1 MSAKK
6 VSFQN
11 ALEALA
17 DEEQPFPKH
26 SSYLFSDLEPEQL
39 KELLEGWPRL
49 TLSRKKELLEGL
61 EKLIE
66 DDTLLSFEALAVALL
81 SDPDAPVRLSAIRL
95 LDECEE
101 IKLIRPFLDILSKD
115 DDLDVRAAAATA
127 LGMFVQMGELDEIPK
142 ENRSEIEDTLLKV
155 ARGADQ
161 PLVQRRA
168 LESMGFSSRAEVVG
182 LVEAAYGY
190 ENPEWTAC
198 ALSAMGRSSDEHWQ
212 EHILPML
219 LSENKVVRMAA
230 VQAAGELELSAA
242 QGMLLRML
250 EEEDDPDI
258 FNAIVWSLSQ
268 IGGEDVRTY
277 LIDLL
282 DQSEDSEQTEFLEDA
297 LANLSFTDDLSK
309 FDLLTFD
316 VDDEPEE

>member
-11 ALEALA
+11 ALEALT
-17 DEEQPFPKH
+17 DDEQPFPKY

-39 KELLEGWPRL
+39 KELLEVWPRL

-66 DDTLLSFEALAVALL
+66 DDTLLSFEALACALL

-95 LDECEE
+95 LDECED
-101 IKLIRPFLDILSKD
+101 IKLIRLFLDILSKD
-115 DDLDVRAAAATA
+115 DDLNVRAAAATA
-127 LGMFVQMGELDEIPK
+127 LGMFVQMGELDEIPV
-142 ENRSEIEDTLLKV
+142 ENRSEIEDHLLKV
-155 ARGADQ
+155 ARGGDQ
-161 PLVQRRA
+161 PLVQRQA
-168 LESMGFSSRAEVVG
+168 LQSLGFSSRPEVTE
-182 LVEAAYGY
+182 LVEAAYRNK
-190 ENPEWTAC
+190 NPEWTAC
-198 ALSAMGRSSDEHWQ
+198 ALAAMDRSGDERWQ

-219 LSENKVVRMAA
+219 MNENRGVRMAA
-230 VQAAGELELSAA
+230 VQAAGELELIAA
-242 QGMLLRML
+242 RSMLLRML
-250 EEEDDPDI
+250 EEEEDLDI

-268 IGGEDVRTY
+268 IGGEDARTY

-316 VDDEPEE
+316 VDDEPKE